1 VSAPVAASKREAT
14 KAANRAAIL
23 AAASEVFADL
33 GYEAASIRD
42 VIRRTELAAGTF
54 YNYFPDK
61 ESVFRALVSE
71 RVRPLRARLREAR
84 AGASS
89 LEEFVR
95 LGYRAYF
102 GFIASDPDLF
112 SLLRRNAGT
121 IRSVMDA
128 PVLDAGVEELLE
140 DLRGATARG
149 DLPPGVDADYL
160 AGAMTGVGLEVA
172 VRMVERR
179 PMDVDGAT
187 AFATGLFL
195 GGIARL
201 GGGG

>member
-1 VSAPVAASKREAT
+1 MSAPVAASKREAT

-42 VIRRTELAAGTF
+42 VIRRTDLAAGTF

-187 AFATGLFL
+187 QFATGLFL

>member
-95 LGYRAYF
+95 RGYRAYF

>member
-1 VSAPVAASKREAT
+1 MSAPVAASKREAT

-95 LGYRAYF
+95 RGYRAYF